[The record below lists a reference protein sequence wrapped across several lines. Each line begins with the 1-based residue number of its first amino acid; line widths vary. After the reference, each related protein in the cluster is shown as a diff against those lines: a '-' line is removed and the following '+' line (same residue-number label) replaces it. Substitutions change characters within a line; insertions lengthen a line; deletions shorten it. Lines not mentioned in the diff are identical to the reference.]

1 MVHIG
6 INGLHIKWGVNAGTE
21 TYLTNIILP
30 WYREA
35 AEGVKFTLL
44 CLRPPDWWEGETSHF
59 KLAELPFAAGL
70 LGRIGVEQLLLPA
83 TIYRNFDVL
92 FNPGYVG
99 SVLGNTQQVITVHDQ
114 FAWLFPSE
122 ISRMRSLYWK
132 TLIPITARRAASVI
146 AVSQNTAN
154 DLVGFCKIDPT
165 KISIIPEAGD
175 HLQTSDEQTKI
186 LEELALVSREYFICV
201 GCFKKIKNPWRIL
214 QAYEMYLSKTP
225 KSLQKDLLL
234 VGYAKSKQGEAIL
247 NTARSIPNVL
257 CAGRVSDCDLAVLL
271 KNSSGLIFTSL
282 YEGFGIPI
290 LEAQSLGCPVITSDV
305 SSMPEVAGEGA
316 ILVDPYSVEAI
327 CRALSQ
333 ISLNF
338 PEEIVQKGHENL
350 LRFSWVNASQDT
362 LDLLLKA
369 SRSSK

>member
-35 AEGVKFTLL
+35 VEGVKFTLL
-44 CLRPPDWWEGETSHF
+44 CIRPPDWWEGETAHF
-59 KLAELPFAAGL
+59 KLAELPLAANL
-70 LGRIGVEQLLLPA
+70 LRRIGFEQLLLPV
-83 TIYRNFDVL
+83 TTYKSFDVL

-99 SVLGNTQQVITVHDQ
+99 NVLGNTQQVITVHDQ

-122 ISRMRSLYWK
+122 ISRMRSFYWK
-132 TLIPITARRAASVI
+132 TLIPMTARRAASVI
-146 AVSQNTAN
+146 AVSQNTAD
-154 DLVGFCKIDPT
+154 DLVRFCKIDSA
-165 KISIIPEAGD
+165 KISVIYEAGD
-175 HLQTSDEQTKI
+175 HLQVDEQSKI
-186 LEELALVSREYFICV
+186 LEELTLGSREYFICV
-201 GCFKKIKNPWRIL
+201 GCFKEIKNPWRIL

-225 KSLQKDLLL
+225 KSLQKKLVL
-234 VGYAKSKQGEAIL
+234 VGYAKSRQGEAIL
-247 NTARSIPNVL
+247 DAARSISNIL
-257 CAGRVSDCDLAVLL
+257 CAGRVNDCDLAILL

-290 LEAQSLGCPVITSDV
+290 LEAQSLGCPVITSNV
-305 SSMPEVAGEGA
+305 SSMPEVAGKGA

-327 CRALSQ
+327 CGALYH

-338 PEEIVQKGHENL
+338 PEEIVRKGYQNL
-350 LRFSWVNASQDT
+350 LRFSWVKASQDT
-362 LDLLLKA
+362 LDLLLKV